1 MDIELENFLNEI
13 GILDINISTEDA
25 GVDPEFDEEHKI
37 CMAKGYFR
45 SPYDEKGELL
55 F

>member
-13 GILDINISTEDA
+13 GILDININADDA
-25 GVDPEFDEEHKI
+25 GVDPEFDERQT
-37 CMAKGYFR
+37 CMAKEYFR
-45 SPYDEKGELL
+45 NPYDEKGELL

>member
-1 MDIELENFLNEI
+1 MDLELENFLNEI
-13 GILDINISTEDA
+13 GILDVNISTEDA
-25 GVDPEFDEEHKI
+25 GVDPDFDEIQI
-37 CMAKGYFR
+37 CMAKHYFR

>member
-13 GILDINISTEDA
+13 GILDVNIGTEPD
-25 GVDPEFDEEHKI
+25 FDEKQI
-37 CMAKGYFR
+37 CMAKDYFR